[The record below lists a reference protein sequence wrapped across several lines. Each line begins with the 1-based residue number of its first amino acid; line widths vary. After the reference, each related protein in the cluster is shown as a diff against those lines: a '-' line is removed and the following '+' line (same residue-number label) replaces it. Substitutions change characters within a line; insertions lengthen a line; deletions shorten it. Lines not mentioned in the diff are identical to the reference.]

1 VAIVGGGGIAFDV
14 AEMLTRGVEDDAV
27 DIEAFVRT
35 WGIDVTGASPGGL
48 TVPAAASCARTVC
61 VLQRRPGK
69 PGGRLGKTTG
79 WVYRERLERR
89 GVELLGGVRYQR
101 IDDRGLSVTVMGKPR
116 LIEADTVVV
125 CAGQEP
131 VRDLVDALEKAGKD
145 VRAIGGAAGTDGLD
159 AKRAIREGVE
169 AALAL

>member
-1 VAIVGGGGIAFDV
+1 MGGGGIAFDV
-14 AEMLTRGVEDDAV
+14 AEMLTRGGEQDAV

-35 WGIDVTGASPGGL
+35 WGIDTTGTSPGS
-48 TVPAAASCARTVC
+48 VAAPAAASCARTVC

-79 WVYRERLERR
+79 WVSRERLERR

-101 IDDRGLSVTVMGKPR
+101 IDDRSLSVTVMGKPR
-116 LIEADTVVV
+116 LIEVDTVVV

-131 VRDLVDALEKAGKD
+131 VRDLIDPLQRAGNN

-169 AALAL
+169 AALRL